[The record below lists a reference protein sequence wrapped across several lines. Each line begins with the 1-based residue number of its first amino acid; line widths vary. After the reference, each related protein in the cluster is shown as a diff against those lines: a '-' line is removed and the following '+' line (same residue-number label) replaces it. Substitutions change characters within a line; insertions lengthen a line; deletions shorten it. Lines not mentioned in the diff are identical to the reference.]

1 MREARVP
8 MKRFAPPTARFT
20 FTQPRNIGGRALIPL
35 LGSLSAL
42 AMAVATVGLVFLLQE
57 REKRQAKER
66 ELEIVRAENADLK
79 THVTEAQ
86 QAKARL
92 EEDITRVRKDLALS
106 QEQLAKATATQQTLS
121 RSLQEREQTIS
132 QMTKELEETNSQSQH
147 TAQRLAE
154 LQTEHEAATQQFA
167 ELERV
172 KNELEAKMME
182 LSARPTMELEKVFVR
197 DQPSSGDVAPA
208 SSNAGMSE
216 AAAPAA
222 AETSS
227 MLSDGR
233 VVVVNRE
240 YDFIVMNLGKNQ
252 GIAIGQE
259 LQIVRDHSVLG
270 KVKVEKVYDELSAA
284 TILPESQKE
293 SIREGDLVKAI

>member
-1 MREARVP
+1 MREAWVP
-8 MKRFAPPTARFT
+8 MKRWT
-20 FTQPRNIGGRALIPL
+20 FTQPRNITGRALIPL

-42 AMAVATVGLVFLLQE
+42 AMAVATVGIVLLLQE
-57 REKRQAKER
+57 REKRQVKER
-66 ELEIVRAENADLK
+66 ELEIVHAENTDLK
-79 THVTEAQ
+79 THLTEAQ

-92 EEDITRVRKDLALS
+92 EEDLTRLRKDLTLA
-106 QEQLAKATATQQTLS
+106 QEQLAKTTVAQQTLS

-132 QMTKELEETNSQSQH
+132 QMTKELEETKGQSQQ
-147 TAQRLAE
+147 TAQRLTE
-154 LQTEHEAATQQFA
+154 LQTAQEATTQQLT

-172 KNELEAKMME
+172 KNELEAKVTE
-182 LSARPTMELEKVFVR
+182 FSARPTVELEKVFVR
-197 DQPSSGDVAPA
+197 DQPSSGDAAPA
-208 SSNAGMSE
+208 SSNIDMT
-216 AAAPAA
+216 AAAPSAAPAVA

-227 MLSDGR
+227 IVPDGR

-259 LQIVRDHSVLG
+259 LQVVRDHSVLG